1 MKAAM
6 IAVGLAL
13 VVAAIPA
20 QAKGKNKAVVGC
32 VEHRASSF
40 ELSTVTKTGK
50 TRRYT
55 LVGDHNFSD
64 DVGHRV
70 RVNGVVGKKTINAGS
85 VSTIASSCDAK

>member
-1 MKAAM
+1 MKATM
-6 IAVGLAL
+6 LAVGLAL
-13 VVAAIPA
+13 VVAVIPA
-20 QAKGKNKAVVGC
+20 EAKNRNKAVEGC

-50 TRRYT
+50 AKRYT
-55 LVGDHNFSD
+55 LVGDHNFAN